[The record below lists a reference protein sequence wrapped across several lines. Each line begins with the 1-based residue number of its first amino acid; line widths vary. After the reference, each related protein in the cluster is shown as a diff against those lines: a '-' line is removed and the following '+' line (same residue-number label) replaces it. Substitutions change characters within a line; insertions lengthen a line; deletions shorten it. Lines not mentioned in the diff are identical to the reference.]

1 MDEKWI
7 NEFSEKEKDFQ
18 IFYKDN
24 INYIRVYVLYVNK
37 EKCLDKVK
45 EKNMYLETKNKIS
58 KTELKNT
65 INSYRKSEKVP
76 YKLISILKH
85 NIDIEPDDVSRS
97 LKDDF
102 IYNYT
107 DSLSTIDN
115 IDFNKSITMF
125 EDLNSIFLIFYET
138 DKESLK
144 NTTKRVKF
152 KHKQTHKKE
161 RSNLIIH
168 K

>member
-1 MDEKWI
+1 M
-7 NEFSEKEKDFQ
+7 
-18 IFYKDN
+18 
-24 INYIRVYVLYVNK
+24 
-37 EKCLDKVK
+37 K
-45 EKNMYLETKNKIS
+45 EKNMYLETKKKKK